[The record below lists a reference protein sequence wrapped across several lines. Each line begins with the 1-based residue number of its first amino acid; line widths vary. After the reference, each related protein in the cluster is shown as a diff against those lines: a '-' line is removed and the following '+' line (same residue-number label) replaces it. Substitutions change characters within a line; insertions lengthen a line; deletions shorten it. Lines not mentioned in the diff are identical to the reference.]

1 MVERELRINEIFY
14 SIQGE
19 SSWAGM
25 PCTFVRL
32 SGCPLRCKYCDTSYA
47 FKEGS
52 NYRLQEIIKEVQ
64 SYKTSLVEI
73 TGGEPLIQSA
83 VHPLMERLCDL
94 GYQVLLE
101 TSGERDL
108 NECDKRVVKI
118 VDIKTPCSGAANSF
132 LESNFNALLKHDEL
146 KFVITNKE
154 DFDWAVG
161 IVAEQ
166 SLHEVVN
173 AIHFSPV
180 MMQPSDEH
188 IDGCEPLDP
197 EILAKWILE
206 CGQPFRLQ
214 LQIHKYVWS
223 PTLRGV

>member
-1 MVERELRINEIFY
+1 MVEGELRINEIFY

-25 PCTFVRL
+25 PCAFVRL

-47 FKEGS
+47 FKEGT
-52 NYRLQEIIKEVQ
+52 NCQLQEIVDKVE
-64 SYKTSLVEI
+64 SFKTSLVEI
-73 TGGEPLIQSA
+73 TGGEPLIQPL
-83 VHPLMERLCDL
+83 VHPLMEQFCDL

-108 NECDKRVVKI
+108 QVCDKRVVKI
-118 VDIKTPCSGAANSF
+118 VDIKTPCSGAGGSF
-132 LESNFNALLKHDEL
+132 LDSNFDALLKHDEL
-146 KFVITNKE
+146 KFVITNRE
-154 DFDWAVG
+154 DFDWAVDL
-161 IVAEQ
+161 VSKR
-166 SLHEVVN
+166 SLHDCVN

-180 MMQPSDEH
+180 MMQSGDEH
-188 IDGCEPLDP
+188 IAGCEPLEP
-197 EILAKWILE
+197 EILAEWILAS
-206 CGQPFRLQ
+206 GLSLRLQ